1 MKKSLVKI
9 VLSLFWAVPF
19 VATCAPSSL
28 ERECVAWISSC
39 SPDIDTSWAEPMT
52 AEGLPNLFKVS
63 PDLYRSAQPTK
74 GGFKSAEALGI
85 KTVIS
90 LRQTELDT
98 DLNSADG
105 TNLNLIHVPLV
116 TSKISD
122 ENIIEVMKILRDAPR
137 PILIHCRHGADRTG
151 LMSAMYR
158 LIFQNWDKSCA
169 KEELLNGGFGFHT
182 MWRNIP
188 RKIDEVDVAAMKK
201 EINPR

>member
-1 MKKSLVKI
+1 MKRLFVRSVLAALLVLPL
-9 VLSLFWAVPF
+9 VSA
-19 VATCAPSSL
+19 CAPSSV
-28 ERECVAWISSC
+28 ERECVAWINSC
-39 SPDIDTSWAEPMT
+39 SPDIDTSWAEPIT

-63 PDLYRSAQPTK
+63 PDIYRSAQPTK

-85 KTVIS
+85 KTVVS
-90 LRQTELDT
+90 LRQSERDQA
-98 DLNSADG
+98 LNSADG
-105 TNLNLIHVPLV
+105 TSLNLIHVPLV
-116 TSKISD
+116 TSRISD

-158 LIFQNWDKSCA
+158 LIYQNWDKSCA